1 MNERGA
7 HPVVDESLPGVLQ
20 LLDEP
25 AEGMPTVSRP
35 PGPGLLARG
44 EPAPRGPWATSVAIV
59 TAWPGSPGLE
69 ELGPRPS
76 CPRFLLASPTSTAP
90 GGPKKGMKPSPPWVQ
105 TA

>member
-1 MNERGA
+1 MNEALTPSWTRA
-7 HPVVDESLPGVLQ
+7 FQVCSSFLMSLRKECPLSAD
-20 LLDEP
+20 L
-25 AEGMPTVSRP
+25 
-35 PGPGLLARG
+35 PGPGLLTRG

-69 ELGPRPS
+69 ELGPPPS